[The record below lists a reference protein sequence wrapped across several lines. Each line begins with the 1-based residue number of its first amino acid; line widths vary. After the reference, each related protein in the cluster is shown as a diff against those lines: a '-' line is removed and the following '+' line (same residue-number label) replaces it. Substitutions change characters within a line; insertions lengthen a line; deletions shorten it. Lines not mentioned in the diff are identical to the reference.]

1 MQSFKIR
8 TEDFKETEILGNYV
22 QTARDKGIVS
32 ALMSNTPTIVEGSRG
47 TGKSFLLRVA
57 KALLLQ
63 TFPSDRVLPVYVAF
77 AKSSLIQTTDKN
89 QFFHWMLARLSAE
102 LIRALRK
109 QGLLVSNP
117 DGLSIIGAGAVDL
130 KSDTSNVEQ
139 LAKRY
144 EESYKSPG
152 ELIDPN
158 ALPSIED
165 FKTAVEDLCES
176 LSLDRIV
183 VMFDEAAHIF
193 RPEQQRR
200 FFTLFRDLRS
210 PYISCNA
217 AVYPGVTMYGTTFET
232 SHDATILEINR
243 NPFDVNYLSEMR
255 EIVAKQADANF
266 MKSVDENRSNFEA
279 LSFAVSGNPR
289 LLLKTISLA
298 PKLKSGEIRAV
309 FRDFYRSEIWSEH
322 TGLGDKYPGHRELVD
337 FGRRFVEENVIPETR
352 SKNEEWLRESKSIA
366 TNFFW
371 IHRDAPEQVKESL
384 RLLAYTGIVT
394 KTDSG
399 IVATRSELGDRYF
412 INLGCLVAPS
422 ANPIE
427 EINQI
432 ARRISIKRFT
442 EYGRDHS
449 AFKDALS
456 AVSSNE
462 EPDMSSILSRQLS
475 RSVDVLE
482 LSKFQR
488 ESLCRLGFETIG
500 KALAADETSYQAA
513 DYIGPVRSRQ
523 MRNAVIASVLE
534 YLSG

>member
-1 MQSFKIR
+1 MLSNSQNAMRSLTSLPANQSIR
-8 TEDFKETEILGNYV
+8 T
-22 QTARDKGIVS
+22 
-32 ALMSNTPTIVEGSRG
+32 
-47 TGKSFLLRVA
+47 
-57 KALLLQ
+57 
-63 TFPSDRVLPVYVAF
+63 
-77 AKSSLIQTTDKN
+77 
-89 QFFHWMLARLSAE
+89 H
-102 LIRALRK
+102 
-109 QGLLVSNP
+109 
-117 DGLSIIGAGAVDL
+117 
-130 KSDTSNVEQ
+130 
-139 LAKRY
+139 
-144 EESYKSPG
+144 
-152 ELIDPN
+152 
-158 ALPSIED
+158 
-165 FKTAVEDLCES
+165 
-176 LSLDRIV
+176 
-183 VMFDEAAHIF
+183 
-193 RPEQQRR
+193 
-200 FFTLFRDLRS
+200 
-210 PYISCNA
+210 
-217 AVYPGVTMYGTTFET
+217 
-232 SHDATILEINR
+232 
-243 NPFDVNYLSEMR
+243 
-255 EIVAKQADANF
+255 
-266 MKSVDENRSNFEA
+266 
-279 LSFAVSGNPR
+279 
-289 LLLKTISLA
+289 
-298 PKLKSGEIRAV
+298 
-309 FRDFYRSEIWSEH
+309 YRSEIWSEH